1 MKSVVASEIKSQ
13 VNRRI
18 PVKRTLVVNSV
29 FPCDGAVNCVT
40 GELIYEYVSLDR
52 AAHKRYFV
60 LTNGDQRKVTE
71 TKVFD
76 SNHFFAS
83 FAGS

>member
-1 MKSVVASEIKSQ
+1 LNSAVASEVKSH
-13 VNRRI
+13 VNHCI
-18 PVKRTLVVNSV
+18 PVKRALVVNS
-29 FPCDGAVNCVT
+29 FFSCERTVNCVT
-40 GELIYEYVSLDR
+40 GELIYECVSLAR
-52 AAHKRYFV
+52 VAYKHYFV

-83 FAGS
+83 LPGS